1 MALIVAKFG
10 GTSVAD
16 LDRLKAAASK
26 VAREAAAGHQL
37 VVVVSAMAGVTNDL
51 VSKCDTALNGCAA
64 HPQAVADRDAV
75 LASGEQVT
83 AGLMALCLQSL
94 GLKAK
99 AYQGWQVPVQTD
111 NSYSKA
117 RITDIPTAALTAD
130 LAQGIIPV
138 VAGFQGISQE
148 GRIST
153 IGRGGSDTTAVALAA
168 SLKATRCDIYTDV
181 DGIYTTDPRVEA
193 KARKINRITLEE
205 MLEMAAQGAKV
216 LQTRSVEM
224 AMRHGVLVQVLSS
237 FEQAIGSDLPG
248 SLLANENETEA
259 NTMES
264 RIVTGIAFSRDEA
277 QITLRRVP
285 DRPGLAAGIFGPL
298 AEAQVNV
305 DMIVQDLST
314 DGKATDLSFTV
325 TDREA
330 DKAAQV
336 LRDLQSHLGF
346 DSMEVAR
353 NVAKVSIVGVG
364 MRSAPGVAA
373 TMFKTLSDKGIN
385 IRVIASSEI
394 KITVLIDAD
403 ATELAVRALHGAYHL
418 DQAV

>member
-16 LDRLKAAASK
+16 LNRLQAAASK

-51 VSKCDTALNGCAA
+51 VAKCATAFQGCDT
-64 HPQAVADRDAV
+64 HPTAVAERDAV

-99 AYQGWQVPVQTD
+99 AYQGWQVPLHTD
-111 NSYSKA
+111 NNYSKA
-117 RITDIPTAALTAD
+117 RITDIPTTALTAD

-153 IGRGGSDTTAVALAA
+153 IGRGGSDTTAVALAT
-168 SLKATRCDIYTDV
+168 SLQADRCDIYTDV

-336 LRDLQSHLGF
+336 LRDLQAHLGF

-373 TMFKTLSDKGIN
+373 TMFQTLSDKGIN

>member
-1 MALIVAKFG
+1 VALIVAKFG

-51 VSKCDTALNGCAA
+51 VSKCDTALNGCEA

-117 RITDIPTAALTAD
+117 RITDIPTAALTAE

-168 SLKATRCDIYTDV
+168 SLKANRCDIYTDV

-193 KARKINRITLEE
+193 KARKISRITLEE

-237 FEQAIGSDLPG
+237 FEQAVGSDLPG
-248 SLLANENETEA
+248 SLLTQETEA

-403 ATELAVRALHGAYHL
+403 ATELAVRALHGAYNL